1 MFDDS
6 LLESRPTPPSGGKR
20 LSLPLAIGLHAL
32 LIGAFVGASAW
43 FTGETP
49 EPVIAVVFPA
59 SASAPPPVGGGDVVR
74 ASLSSGSRPRPVRAP
89 AQPVVSIDGPATGA
103 PEDAAQSQ
111 FGPTEPGPEGPGLPN
126 GVPNGTGPPGVDPE
140 RGDSQDPIRAAGGEV
155 VAPALRQR
163 VEPDYPEA
171 ARRARLEGTV
181 ILSAIITASGAVQ
194 EIRVLRSLNPL
205 LDEAAERAVRQ
216 WRYRPATLHGRSVP
230 VYLTVTVDF
239 HLRG

>member
-49 EPVIAVVFPA
+49 EPVIAVFPA
-59 SASAPPPVGGGDVVR
+59 SPSAPPPPVGGGDVVR
-74 ASLSSGSRPRPVRAP
+74 VSSGSRPQPARAP

-111 FGPTEPGPEGPGLPN
+111 SGPIESGPEGPTGA
-126 GVPNGTGPPGVDPE
+126 PNGTGPPGVDPE
-140 RGDSQDPIRAAGGEV
+140 RGDSQDPIRTAGGEV

-181 ILSAIITASGAVQ
+181 ILEAIITASGAVQ
-194 EIRVLRSLNPL
+194 EIRVLRSLHPL

-216 WRYRPATLHGRSVP
+216 WRYRPATLHGRSVS